1 MMGTRHIVP
10 DLNAR
15 GHAAVAPALLAAAV
29 LATCYDPQPPRPCG
43 TVPEQAIHVGESVTV
58 NVCFSDPNEED
69 LLTFA
74 ASSSD
79 PGVATVA
86 ATGSTVTVTAV
97 SPGTAVVTMTA
108 TDPGGLKAQRNF
120 RVVVP
125 NRPPATVGSI
135 DSREI
140 SVGDTATL
148 EVSAFFSEPDG
159 ETLTY
164 RAASGNPS
172 RLTASVQGTSVVLAA
187 IAKGSV
193 TVTVTATDPG
203 GLMAVQAF
211 QVTIPNR
218 APIAV
223 DSIPAR
229 TIEVDQADTL
239 DMSPFFA
246 DPDGDTLSYTVA
258 VSDNNRLAASVVGST
273 IILAALAK
281 GETFVVV
288 TATDNEG
295 RSATHTFAVT
305 VPNRAPVITD
315 SIPARTLYTHEADTL
330 ELTRFFV
337 DPDGD
342 PLRWSAEV
350 SDNGAVAAAVS
361 RVRGTLRLTGI
372 MPGDA
377 EVSVTASDTQGLE
390 ARQSF
395 RVVVPNR
402 SPAAVGTIADREL
415 MVGETAAF
423 GVAAYFGEPDGQPL
437 TYVATSADST
447 RLTAS
452 VQGTTIT
459 LVAIARGSV
468 TATVTATD
476 PGGLYATHR
485 FQVVI
490 PNRPPVAVDA
500 IPDRTIEVDQAD
512 TMDVPP
518 FFADPDGDRL
528 AYMVAVSDSVR
539 LAASVVGSTVTLLAL
554 AKGET
559 VVTVTATDSEGA
571 SAVHTFRVTVPNRP
585 PVVGEPIPPQTI
597 FRNEADT
604 RTLLPHFTD
613 PDGDPLRFSATVTDS
628 AVVTVTVSRAGD
640 NLTVTAVSQGE
651 AEVTAT
657 ATDDEGSTAHQTFLV
672 TVPNRAPSATGAIS
686 AQSLF
691 KRDSVRFD
699 LAPRFNDPDG
709 DPLSYAV
716 ETTDAS
722 VATAG
727 IEGTRLTIRTMAAGE
742 AAITVTAT
750 DPGGM
755 QARQRFPVTV
765 ENRAPAVIAPIPDR
779 TLNEGTSETLG
790 MSPHFEDA
798 DADPLTYTAST
809 SNSRVATVRVS
820 RSFVTVRGVLRGEAE
835 ITVTATDSDGAS
847 ASHTFAVTVEPPIMN
862 FNIGVG
868 FDPSVTASQ
877 ERVFRSA
884 VSYWQSALRFTE
896 FPDVAVNET
905 LPCPVRGISIEV
917 DVGIIDDL
925 GIIFL
930 VADLDGE
937 GGTGAVARLCYIRSV
952 SRTPLLGVTV
962 FDRADID
969 RLAQAGNLRE
979 IAIHEIAHVLG
990 FGLGPW
996 LRSGL
1001 LRNPSE
1007 IDPDADTHFSGT
1019 RAVAAFNAAGGS
1031 DYPGAK
1037 VPVENGGDDSHWR
1050 ESVLGHEL
1058 MTPRA
1063 TVGVS
1068 NPPSAITLQ
1077 SFADLGYYVIDA
1089 SHAESYRLPEPA
1101 LAADIAAAAE
1111 EGVEVLSYEND
1122 VEHGPIRVLDSDGRV
1137 VDVIGDEAALR
1148 ERTGPVIRVILR
1160 EER

>member
-1 MMGTRHIVP
+1 MP
-10 DLNAR
+10 ELNTPGR
-15 GHAAVAPALLAAAV
+15 AAGALALFAAAV
-29 LATCYDPQPPRPCG
+29 LATCYDPQPPGPCG
-43 TVPEQAIHVGESVTV
+43 TVAEQTIHVGESVTV
-58 NVCFSDPNEED
+58 RVCFSDPNEED

-74 ASSSD
+74 TTSSN

-86 ATGSTVTVTAV
+86 GTSSTVTVTAV
-97 SPGTAVVTMTA
+97 SPGIAVVTMTA
-108 TDPGGLKAQRNF
+108 TDPGGLKAQQSF

-125 NRPPATVGSI
+125 NRPPAIVGNI
-135 DSREI
+135 GNRELL
-140 SVGDTATL
+140 VGDTATL
-148 EVSAFFSEPDG
+148 DVSAYFSEPDG
-159 ETLTY
+159 QTLTY
-164 RAASGNPS
+164 GAASGDPS
-172 RLTASVQGTSVVLAA
+172 RLTASVQGTIVVLAA
-187 IAKGSV
+187 IAKGNV
-193 TVTVTATDPG
+193 TVKVTATDPG
-203 GLMAVQAF
+203 GLMAVQSF

-218 APIAV
+218 APVAV

-258 VSDNNRLAASVVGST
+258 VSDNNRLAASVVGNT

-281 GETFVVV
+281 GETVVVV

-295 RSATHTFAVT
+295 LSATHTFPVT
-305 VPNRAPVITD
+305 VPNRPPVVTD

-342 PLRWSAEV
+342 PLRWSAES
-350 SDNGAVAAAVS
+350 SDDGAVAAVVS
-361 RVRGTLRLTGI
+361 RLRGTLWITGI

-377 EVSVTASDTQGLE
+377 EVSVTVSDNEGLE

-402 SPAAVGTIADREL
+402 PPVALGTIADREL
-415 MVGETAAF
+415 IVGETAALD
-423 GVAAYFGEPDGQPL
+423 VAAHFGEPDGQPL

-452 VQGTTIT
+452 VKGTTVT
-459 LVAIARGSV
+459 LVAIAKGSV

-476 PGGLYATHR
+476 PGGLTARHS
-485 FQVVI
+485 FQVAI
-490 PNRPPVAVDA
+490 PNRPPVALDA
-500 IPDRTIEVDQAD
+500 IPDRRIEVDQAD
-512 TMDVPP
+512 TLDAPP
-518 FFADPDGDRL
+518 FFADPDGDPL
-528 AYMVAVSDSVR
+528 AYTVVVSDSLR
-539 LAASVVGSTVTLLAL
+539 IAASVVGGTVTLIAL
-554 AKGET
+554 AKGEA

-585 PVVGEPIPPQTI
+585 PMVAETIQPQTL
-597 FRNEADT
+597 FKDEADT
-604 RTLLPHFTD
+604 QALLPHFTD
-613 PDGDPLRFSATVTDS
+613 PDGDPLTFGATVTDGT
-628 AVVTVTVSRAGD
+628 VVTVTVSQAGGI
-640 NLTVTAVSQGE
+640 LTVTAVSQGE

-657 ATDDEGSTAHQTFLV
+657 ATDDEGLTAQQTFVV
-672 TVPNRAPSATGAIS
+672 TVPNRAPSATGAIA

-691 KRDSVRFD
+691 KRESVRFD
-699 LAPRFNDPDG
+699 LTPRFSDPDD
-709 DPLSYAV
+709 DPLSYTA

-722 VATAG
+722 VAVAA
-727 IEGTRLTIRTMAAGE
+727 IEGTGLTIRTMAAGE

-750 DPGGM
+750 DPGRLEAH
-755 QARQRFPVTV
+755 QSFPVTV
-765 ENRAPAVIAPIPDR
+765 ENRAPAVIDPIPDQ

-798 DADPLTYTAST
+798 DGDPLTYTATT

-835 ITVTATDSDGAS
+835 ITVTATDPDGAS
-847 ASHTFAVTVEPPIMN
+847 VAHTFVVTVERPVMN

-868 FDPSVTASQ
+868 FGSSVTASQ

-905 LPCPVRGISIEV
+905 LSCSVRGISIDV

-925 GIIFL
+925 GVIFL

-937 GGTGAVARLCYIRSV
+937 RGTLAVARLCYIRSV

-969 RLAQAGNLRE
+969 WVAQAGNLQE

-996 LRSGL
+996 FRSGL
-1001 LRNPSE
+1001 LRNSSE
-1007 IDPDADTHFSGT
+1007 IDPDADTHFAGT

-1050 ESVLGHEL
+1050 ESVLGREL
-1058 MTPRA
+1058 MTPGA
-1063 TVGVS
+1063 TVGAP
-1068 NPPSAITLQ
+1068 NPLSAITLQ

-1089 SHAESYRLPEPA
+1089 SHAESYRLPESA

-1122 VEHGPIRVLDSDGRV
+1122 VEHGPIRVLDSNGRV

-1160 EER
+1160 QER

>member
-1 MMGTRHIVP
+1 MP
-10 DLNAR
+10 ELNTPGR
-15 GHAAVAPALLAAAV
+15 AAGALALFAAAV
-29 LATCYDPQPPRPCG
+29 LATCDDPQPPGPCG
-43 TVPEQAIHVGESVTV
+43 TVPEQTIHVGESVTV

-74 ASSSD
+74 TTSSN
-79 PGVATVA
+79 PGVATVGGTSSA
-86 ATGSTVTVTAV
+86 VTVTAI
-97 SPGTAVVTMTA
+97 SPGTALVTVTA
-108 TDPGGLKAQRNF
+108 TDPGGLKAQQSF

-125 NRPPATVGSI
+125 NRPPAIVGTI
-135 DSREI
+135 GNRELF
-140 SVGDTATL
+140 VGDTATL
-148 EVSAFFSEPDG
+148 DVSAYFSEPDG
-159 ETLTY
+159 QTLTY
-164 RAASGNPS
+164 GAASGNPS
-172 RLTASVQGTSVVLAA
+172 RLTASAQGTVVVLTA
-187 IAKGSV
+187 IAKGNV

-203 GLMAVQAF
+203 GLMALQSF

-218 APIAV
+218 APVAM
-223 DSIPAR
+223 DSVPAR

-258 VSDNNRLAASVVGST
+258 VSDNRRLAASVVGNT

-281 GETFVVV
+281 GETVVV
-288 TATDNEG
+288 ITATDNEG
-295 RSATHTFAVT
+295 LSATHTFPVT
-305 VPNRAPVITD
+305 VPNRPPVVTD
-315 SIPARTLYTHEADTL
+315 SIPARTVYTHEADTL
-330 ELTRFFV
+330 ELARFFV

-342 PLRWSAEV
+342 PLRWGAET
-350 SDNGAVAAAVS
+350 SDDGAVAAVVS
-361 RVRGTLRLTGI
+361 RVRGTLRIAGI

-377 EVSVTASDTQGLE
+377 EVSVTASDSEGLE

-402 SPAAVGTIADREL
+402 PPAAVGTIADREL
-415 MVGETAAF
+415 MVGETAVF
-423 GVAAYFGEPDGQPL
+423 DVAVHFGEPDGQPL
-437 TYVATSADST
+437 TYAATSADST

-452 VQGTTIT
+452 VQGTTAT

-468 TATVTATD
+468 TATLTATD
-476 PGGLYATHR
+476 PGGLTATHR

-490 PNRPPVAVDA
+490 PNRPPVALDA

-512 TMDVPP
+512 TLDVHP
-518 FFADPDGDRL
+518 FFADPDGDTL
-528 AYMVAVSDSVR
+528 AYTVAASDSIR
-539 LAASVVGSTVTLLAL
+539 LAASVVGSTVTMIAL

-559 VVTVTATDSEGA
+559 VVAVTATDSEGA
-571 SAVHTFRVTVPNRP
+571 SAVQTFRVTVPNRP
-585 PVVGEPIPPQTI
+585 PTVGETIQPQTL

-604 RTLLPHFTD
+604 RRLLPHFTD
-613 PDGDPLRFSATVTDS
+613 PDGDPLTFSATVTDS
-628 AVVTVTVSRAGD
+628 SVVTVTVSRAGGT
-640 NLTVTAVSQGE
+640 LTVTAVSQGA

-657 ATDDEGSTAHQTFLV
+657 ATDDEGLSAQQTFVV
-672 TVPNRAPSATGAIS
+672 TVPNRAPSATGPIS

-699 LAPRFNDPDG
+699 LTPRFTDPDG
-709 DPLSYAV
+709 DPLTYTAA
-716 ETTDAS
+716 TTDAS

-755 QARQRFPVTV
+755 QAQQSFLVTV
-765 ENRAPAVIAPIPDR
+765 ENRPPAVIDPIPDQTLHER
-779 TLNEGTSETLG
+779 TSATLG

-798 DADPLTYTAST
+798 DGDPLTYTAST
-809 SNSRVATVRVS
+809 SNNRVATVTVS
-820 RSFVTVRGVLRGEAE
+820 RSFLTVRGVLTGEAE
-835 ITVTATDSDGAS
+835 ITVTATDPDGAS
-847 ASHTFAVTVEPPIMN
+847 ASHTFAVTVERPIMN
-862 FNIGVG
+862 FDIGVG
-868 FDPSVTASQ
+868 FASSVTASQ

-884 VSYWQSALRFTE
+884 VSYWESALRLTE
-896 FPDVAVNET
+896 FSDVAVNET
-905 LPCPVRGISIEV
+905 LPCPIREISVDV
-917 DVGIIDDL
+917 DVGTIDDI

-937 GGTGAVARLCYIRSV
+937 GGTGAVARLCYIRSA

-969 RLAQAGNLRE
+969 RIAQAGNLRE

-996 LRSGL
+996 LRGGL

-1031 DYPGAK
+1031 DYSGAK

-1058 MTPRA
+1058 MTPTA
-1063 TVGVS
+1063 TLGAS

-1077 SFADLGYYVIDA
+1077 SFADLGYYVVDA

-1101 LAADIAAAAE
+1101 VAADIAAAAE

-1122 VEHGPIRVLDSDGRV
+1122 VEHGPIRVLDSNGRV
-1137 VDVIGDEAALR
+1137 VDVIGEDAAIQ
-1148 ERTGPVIRVILR
+1148 ENTGPVIRVILR